1 LAGLFVVSR
10 NSAFTYKGKA
20 IDARQ
25 IGREL
30 GVRHVLEGSV
40 RRAGDQI
47 RINVQLIDASTGG
60 HVWAERYDGTK
71 ADIFTLEDKVTKAVI
86 SELAPKLGSAEKG
99 EIEQHQT
106 NIPEAYDEFLRGW
119 ERYQRS
125 NPDDSK
131 MAIPHFIRATEID
144 PTYGRA
150 YASLAMVYFRSYEQ
164 GWSGSLGLTDDNA
177 YRKARDYL
185 KQAAVRPSSTAH
197 HVAGNISRERGWY
210 DEAVKEFQAAI
221 KLDPS
226 DSWSYADLTYTLIL
240 AGRPAEAE
248 AQIATA
254 MRLDPH
260 YPSAFVFYRGLCEF
274 GQNRFHD
281 ANASFEEAIRINPE
295 HLEPRLF
302 LAASYAA
309 SERAQDAT
317 RMIADFD
324 NTRVKQGGVPFVM
337 LELKGRASTRLV
349 KIPYQS
355 VLVQQLSTLDIPY
368 DFYDRKYDVKRLNGP
383 EIETLL
389 FGHRV
394 HGRITQ
400 TGQEHGLSISADG
413 MAISF
418 AGRSN
423 ASGSVRIERNRF
435 CFVEPATEWC
445 AQILRNPGGTRQKE
459 NEYFFFDGWAFPFS
473 VVE

>member
-1 LAGLFVVSR
+1 M
-10 NSAFTYKGKA
+10 
-20 IDARQ
+20 
-25 IGREL
+25 
-30 GVRHVLEGSV
+30 
-40 RRAGDQI
+40 
-47 RINVQLIDASTGG
+47 
-60 HVWAERYDGTK
+60 
-71 ADIFTLEDKVTKAVI
+71 
-86 SELAPKLGSAEKG
+86 P
-99 EIEQHQT
+99 
-106 NIPEAYDEFLRGW
+106 P
-119 ERYQRS
+119 
-125 NPDDSK
+125 
-131 MAIPHFIRATEID
+131 
-144 PTYGRA
+144 
-150 YASLAMVYFRSYEQ
+150 
-164 GWSGSLGLTDDNA
+164 
-177 YRKARDYL
+177 
-185 KQAAVRPSSTAH
+185 
-197 HVAGNISRERGWY
+197 
-210 DEAVKEFQAAI
+210 
-221 KLDPS
+221 
-226 DSWSYADLTYTLIL
+226 
-240 AGRPAEAE
+240 
-248 AQIATA
+248 
-254 MRLDPH
+254 
-260 YPSAFVFYRGLCEF
+260 
-274 GQNRFHD
+274 
-281 ANASFEEAIRINPE
+281 INPE

-413 MAISF
+413 IAISL

-459 NEYFFFDGWAFPFS
+459 NEYFFFDGWALPFS